1 MTNLESKTLGAIYDQ
16 LLPSDFSQCNFND
29 VAERTGETVKVLRGV
44 VTSLVKK
51 GLAKVLDTGYAQIII
66 VENTEW
72 PCDFFSDE
80 EWAEKKAKALAA
92 A

>member
-1 MTNLESKTLGAIYDQ
+1 MTNLESKTLAAIYDQ
-16 LLPSDFSQCNFND
+16 LVPSDFEQCNYQD
-29 VAERTGETVKVLRGV
+29 VAERTGETIKVLRGV

-51 GLAKVLDTGYAQIII
+51 GLVKVVDNGHVQLIQ
-66 VENTEW
+66 VENIQW

>member
-16 LLPSDFSQCNFND
+16 LLPSDFSLCDFND

-51 GLAKVLDTGYAQIII
+51 GFAKVVDTGCSQIIV
-66 VENTEW
+66 VENTYW
-72 PCDFFSDE
+72 PCDFFTDE
-80 EWAEKKAKALAA
+80 EWEEKKAKALASA
-92 A
+92 